1 MAQFSLGEKSLEGL
15 EGVHPDLVAV
25 VKRAIEIT
33 VQDFAVHDGSRTV
46 ERQKKMLETG
56 ASQTMDSRHLTA

>member
-1 MAQFSLGEKSLEGL
+1 MSFVLGRRSLARL

-33 VQDFAVHDGSRTV
+33 PQDFAVLEGLRTK
-46 ERQKKMLETG
+46 ERQAQLVQAG
-56 ASQTMDSRHLTA
+56 ADRKSTRLNSSH